1 MTMKASTAQL
11 RKFGFTMA
19 VPLALIAGLLF
30 WRENQAWTWLAGVA
44 VAFAIAALATPSLLR
59 PIEWAWMKLAH
70 VLSIVMTS
78 VLLTLTYYLVM
89 TPMGFLMKLLG
100 KDPMERKFDRGKESY
115 WIAIDPDG
123 PASRPDKPF

>member
-1 MTMKASTAQL
+1 
-11 RKFGFTMA
+11 
-19 VPLALIAGLLF
+19 
-30 WRENQAWTWLAGVA
+30 
-44 VAFAIAALATPSLLR
+44 
-59 PIEWAWMKLAH
+59 MKLAH